1 MKSKATIILATAAAL
16 VILLWIV
23 GLAGA
28 GPLVRPSQQGGAPT
42 VVSYQGRVTVDGSPY
57 DDIGFF
63 KFAIVDADGTTTY
76 WSNDGTS
83 TGGEEPTNGVTL
95 PVTNGLF
102 NVLLGDT
109 DLTNMT
115 LLDAPVFSGT
125 ERYLRVWF
133 STDYVTFHK
142 LSPDR
147 RIAAV
152 PYALQAQEAVNA
164 DTLDGEHA
172 DAFADAIH
180 AHAPGDITP
189 QGAGSGLDAD
199 TVDGEDAGAFADAIH
214 AHAPGDITPQGEGSG
229 LDADTL
235 DGQHAADLVPPRAM
249 VLGATDDETTLID
262 AGFSY
267 TGRKL
272 FDTWHARADMPEG
285 RRYLAVVAVDGMVY
299 AIGGQSFG
307 TAYEKANQAYDPVT
321 NSWLARADMPTGRR
335 YLAAAA
341 VDGVV
346 YAIGGESSTDSY
358 ETANEAYDP
367 VTNSWSDE
375 AAMPTG
381 RRYLAVAVADGVIYA
396 IGGQSSD
403 TLYETANEA
412 YDPVA
417 DDWDGM
423 ADMLTGRR
431 HLAAAA
437 VDGVV
442 YAIGGKSSA
451 TDYETA
457 NEAYDPVTDSW
468 DDTLAAMPTGRSR
481 LVAVVVD
488 GVVYAIGGDKGLRSD
503 DNEAYDPTTNSW
515 TTRAS
520 MPTARCN
527 LAATVVDGV
536 IYAIGGDSLAADYE
550 TTNEAYTPPL
560 YVYRRD

>member
-1 MKSKATIILATAAAL
+1 MRNKATIVLAAAAAL
-16 VILLWIV
+16 AALLWIA

-28 GPLVRPSQQGGAPT
+28 GPLARPSQQGGAPT
-42 VVSYQGRVTVDGSPY
+42 VVSYQGRVTVDGFPY
-57 DDIGFF
+57 DDTGFF
-63 KFAIVDADGTTTY
+63 KFAVVDAAGTTTY

-95 PVTNGLF
+95 PVTDGLF

-115 LLDAPVFSGT
+115 LLDASVFSGT

-133 STDYVTFHK
+133 STDYVTFRQ

-152 PYALQAQEAVNA
+152 PYALQAQEAANT

-180 AHAPGDITP
+180 THAPGDVTPQGAGSGLDADTVDGEHANAFADAIHTHAPGDITP

-199 TVDGEDAGAFADAIH
+199 T
-214 AHAPGDITPQGEGSG
+214 
-229 LDADTL
+229 L
-235 DGQHAADLVPPRAM
+235 DGQHATDLVPPRAM
-249 VLGATDDETTLID
+249 VLGATDNETTLID

-267 TGRKL
+267 IGRKL
-272 FDTWHARADMPEG
+272 FDTWRARA
-285 RRYLAVVAVDGMVY
+285 
-299 AIGGQSFG
+299 
-307 TAYEKANQAYDPVT
+307 N
-321 NSWLARADMPTGRR
+321 MPTGRR

-346 YAIGGESSTDSY
+346 YAIGGESFGTSY
-358 ETANEAYDP
+358 ETANVAYDP
-367 VTNSWSDE
+367 VTNSWTARTD
-375 AAMPTG
+375 MP
-381 RRYLAVAVADGVIYA
+381 
-396 IGGQSSD
+396 
-403 TLYETANEA
+403 
-412 YDPVA
+412 
-417 DDWDGM
+417 
-423 ADMLTGRR
+423 TGRR

-442 YAIGGKSSA
+442 YAIGGESSTNPYETANEAYDPVTNSWSNKAAMITGRRYLAVAAADGMIYAIGGMSSATWFETANQAYDTDEDTWTHKEGMPTGRRYLAAAAVNGIVYAIGGYSSA

-457 NEAYDPVTDSW
+457 NEAYNPLADSW
-468 DDTLAAMPTGRSR
+468 DDTLAAMTTGRSK
-481 LVAVVVD
+481 LVAVAVD
-488 GVVYAIGGDKGLRSD
+488 GMVYAIGGDKGPCSD
-503 DNEAYDPTTNSW
+503 DNEAYDPATDSW

-520 MPTARCN
+520 MPTARYS
-527 LAATVVDGV
+527 LAAAVVDGV
-536 IYAIGGDSLAADYE
+536 VYAVGGVSAANDYE
-550 TTNEAYTPPL
+550 MVNEAYTPPL